1 MTTEIELRTVLTV
14 VLPLLGIL
22 LTIIIGQTTYIVRR
36 VERRV
41 DDMSSKVQEHDPRI
55 ARLERSDEWDRSSTA
70 QLLDLMDR
78 HFSVWQGRYEEMQR
92 ELDEFRSELRT
103 IRDLNNRRDD
113 YV

>member
-41 DDMSSKVQEHDPRI
+41 DDMSSKVQEHEPRI
-55 ARLERSDEWDRSSTA
+55 ARLESSDEWDRAYTA
-70 QLLDLMDR
+70 RVLDLMER
-78 HFSVWQGRYEEMQR
+78 HVSMWQERHTTMQR
-92 ELDEFRSELRT
+92 ELDEFRSELRS
-103 IRDLNNRRDD
+103 IRNLIDRRDD